1 LAIARRNQVLS
12 RPLPGA
18 RHALGGGSALS
29 VVEGITGAPLNS
41 YYLGLVILIGILGAR
56 FAVGRWRLMRFRRL
70 WAEAQE
76 SVRDNNWV
84 AAEAAL
90 RRCARMM
97 PIAGPVHRLLGGVL
111 ARRGKLSE
119 AEKCIR
125 LGAELEPK
133 NPAGFLD
140 LGFLLMSQGPERVEQ
155 AIDAFATAVACAP
168 NLRETLAKEPRLEA
182 LRRHERFQKLVDAK
196 R

>member
-1 LAIARRNQVLS
+1 
-12 RPLPGA
+12 
-18 RHALGGGSALS
+18 
-29 VVEGITGAPLNS
+29 LNS
-41 YYLGLVILIGILGAR
+41 YYLGLVILIGILVAR

-70 WAEAQE
+70 WAQAQE

-97 PIAGPVHRLLGGVL
+97 PIAAPVHRLLGGVL

-140 LGFLLMSQGPERVEQ
+140 LGFLLTSQGPQRVEQ

-168 NLRETLAKEPRLEA
+168 NLREMLAKEPRLEA